1 MQHNNTTQGHE
12 PGQPA
17 CYQCPK
23 CNASVI
29 STHKAFQLIDLDHIC
44 KCNRCNNNVKAKDWM
59 CNCQTR
65 WHLCHIHQ
73 SCTSDILKQNDPINK
88 PCRANKRP
96 LGPFTHEQLV
106 NIDTKRSRKEPPR
119 ILPPSPNILSV
130 KLRDRFA
137 HLFKWWVRVCC
148 MPLHAVCCI
157 CTMSLWSHHP
167 WLLHTV
173 GKKK

>member
-1 MQHNNTTQGHE
+1 MQHNSATQGHE
-12 PGQPA
+12 PSQPA
-17 CYQCPK
+17 CFQCPK

-73 SCTSDILKQNDPINK
+73 SCTSDILKQNDPVNK

-106 NIDTKRSRKEPPR
+106 NIDTKRSRKDPPR
-119 ILPPSPNILSV
+119 ILPPSPNLLSV

-137 HLFKWWVRVCC
+137 HLFK
-148 MPLHAVCCI
+148 
-157 CTMSLWSHHP
+157 
-167 WLLHTV
+167 
-173 GKKK
+173 